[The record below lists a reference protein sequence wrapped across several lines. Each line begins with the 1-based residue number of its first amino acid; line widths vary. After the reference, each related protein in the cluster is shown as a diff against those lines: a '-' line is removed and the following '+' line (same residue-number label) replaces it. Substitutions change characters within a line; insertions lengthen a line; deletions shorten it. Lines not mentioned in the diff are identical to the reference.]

1 MMNQKCF
8 LFFAL
13 SRAWDKEKNLSP
25 HEESNLRPSDPRLN
39 TLLLSRRDSMV
50 SAGHYK
56 VYI

>member
-1 MMNQKCF
+1 MNQKCF
-8 LFFAL
+8 QFFAL

-25 HEESNLRPSDPRLN
+25 HEESNVRPSDPSLN

-56 VYI
+56 VNI

>member
-1 MMNQKCF
+1 MNQKCF
-8 LFFAL
+8 QFFAL

-25 HEESNLRPSDPRLN
+25 HEESNVRPSDPSLN

-56 VYI
+56 VHI